1 MLKYA
6 PVSEEVQYVEETARA
21 LIGACLAE
29 VRYYGMPFGFDGS
42 RPWERTL
49 AHLLDYGVDLV
60 TDQGTYGITWTSQAV
75 VGYRIAL
82 VRGPL
87 LDVRSNEVQVTHVGN
102 AEPWATLVGSTIE
115 AVWVHQL
122 EVTVGEESG
131 VFPTGLSVTFASG
144 VVIHL
149 VSGSWDGDEKPI
161 FPTGDDI
168 VVIWKD
174 ESLLKIAPFLEG

>member
-1 MLKYA
+1 MIKYA
-6 PVSEEVQYVEETARA
+6 PVSEEVQYVEESAQA
-21 LIGACLAE
+21 LVGACLAE
-29 VRYYGMPFGFDGS
+29 VRYYGMPFGFDGI

-75 VGYRIAL
+75 VGYRIDL

-87 LDVRSNEVQVTHVGN
+87 LDVRNNEVQVTHVEY
-102 AEPWATLVGSTIE
+102 AEPWTALVGSTIE
-115 AVWVHQL
+115 SVVVHQL
-122 EVTVGEESG
+122 EVTGGEETG
-131 VFPTGLSVTFASG
+131 VFPTGLSLTFASG
-144 VVIHL
+144 VVIHM

-168 VVIWKD
+168 IVIWKD
-174 ESLLKIAPFLEG
+174 ESLSKLAPFLEG